1 VSASQAQAGAAGAG
15 DGLALLAPRRD
26 EVAAGERAA
35 DRRTRRLRL
44 CLSSFLVGGVT
55 LLIVWV
61 AVTTLLRQG

>member
-1 VSASQAQAGAAGAG
+1 
-15 DGLALLAPRRD
+15 LALLAPRRD